1 MNPFSPNTGSFKA
14 PAKQPPTDLNAFLF
28 GIGSTGLN
36 SSGQPIGST
45 GGLIPMQRSEQD
57 QLATFTAPSQA
68 GYNGSVTNPLQKLN
82 DLLGI
87 QAPQQE
93 MRVPQSQFALPQG
106 NGQGNVSLPMQGAPS
121 STPMIG
127 DQSHIRTQAPTP
139 VSAFGKQV
147 QEATAEGWSGV
158 AKNGALF
165 SATDNG
171 FSITQDPSTVP
182 QSGPGQAG
190 LPQFL
195 QGVSPQTIAPVINAM
210 SQGGDPQA
218 VRQALL
224 AGAPAPQ
231 GLSAEQ
237 QAAWTLEQAALG
249 QQSAALYDQIRG
261 SGIGSGQYGRGM
273 LTNAYNQ
280 ALGGSN
286 GRLPG
291 LTPVQAIA
299 GQVQT
304 RQDAARLGGQPMT
317 SAQMESL
324 RKSGFDFKATPA
336 GDGTFIVKD
345 VSPFGPTNKPT
356 TEEEVKTQEATMR
369 SKASFDDNQ
378 AIATLGQT
386 AETAI
391 RDIDRAAAL
400 IDAGAKT
407 GFAGDW
413 ILQAKQLGA
422 ALGMDVKG
430 VKEGEELRN
439 LFGNFVMARVQ
450 QTKGAVSNAE
460 MKLFD
465 QYSPSLT
472 KTPEGNKAILAY
484 ARQAYD
490 RSRQIG
496 QLVDNLRS
504 QNISEGEIKRQVNDF
519 REKNPLDA
527 SVLKN
532 PPASQTGS
540 GLTPEARRARI
551 EELRS
556 KLGGN
561 R

>member
-14 PAKQPPTDLNAFLF
+14 PDSQPPTDLNAFLM

-45 GGLIPMQRSEQD
+45 GGLVPLQRSEQD
-57 QLATFTAPSQA
+57 QLTAFTAPSQA
-68 GYNGSVTNPLQKLN
+68 GYNGGVTNPLQKLN

-87 QAPQQE
+87 QTPQQDL
-93 MRVPQSQFALPQG
+93 RVPQSQFAPPQG
-106 NGQGNVSLPMQGAPS
+106 GQGRVNLPMQGAPS

-127 DQSHIRTQAPTP
+127 DNSHIKAPAPTP

-249 QQSAALYDQIRG
+249 SQSAALYDQIRA
-261 SGIGSGQYGRGM
+261 SGIGSGQYGQGM

-291 LTPVQAIA
+291 LTPVKAMA

-304 RQDAARLGGQPMT
+304 RQDAMRLGGQPMT
-317 SAQMESL
+317 SAQMETL
-324 RKSGFDFKATPA
+324 RSSGFDFKATPA
-336 GDGTFIVKD
+336 GDGTYIVKD

-356 TEEEVKTQEATMR
+356 AAETVVNQEATMR
-369 SKASFDDNQ
+369 SKAAFEENQ
-378 AIATLGQT
+378 DITKLGQS

-413 ILQAKQLGA
+413 LLQGKQLA
-422 ALGMDVKG
+422 TALGMDVKG
-430 VKEGEELRN
+430 VKEGEELRT
-439 LFGNFVMARVQ
+439 LFGNFIMGRVQ
-450 QTKGAVSNAE
+450 QTKGAISNKE
-460 MKLFD
+460 MKLFEEF
-465 QYSPSLT
+465 SPSLT
-472 KTPEGNKAILAY
+472 KTPEGNKAILSY
-484 ARQAYD
+484 AKQAYD

-504 QNISEGEIKRQVNDF
+504 QNISEGEISRQINSF

-532 PPASQTGS
+532 PASQTGS

-556 KLGGN
+556 KMGGN